1 MCATCRCLNIAASI
15 ISDHGDD
22 WQEEVLPEMR
32 KGLSQL
38 TTGEDEADKELS
50 IQDSVIVASV
60 ASIVGKDAE
69 RVKRLFISSA
79 VFGEGTLIALCL
91 SYCKSAMP

>member
-1 MCATCRCLNIAASI
+1 MCCRCLNIAASI
-15 ISDHGDD
+15 ILDHGDN

-32 KGLSQL
+32 KGVSQL
-38 TTGEDEADKELS
+38 ATGDENDTQEVS

-69 RVKRLFISSA
+69 KVKRLFVSSA
-79 VFGEGTLIALCL
+79 AFGEGTCTLI
-91 SYCKSAMP
+91 

>member
-1 MCATCRCLNIAASI
+1 MCLTCRCLNIAASI

-38 TTGEDEADKELS
+38 AAGEDNDAKELS

-69 RVKRLFISSA
+69 RVKQLFISSA
-79 VFGEGTLIALCL
+79 VFGEGTVLP
-91 SYCKSAMP
+91 SWYR

>member
-1 MCATCRCLNIAASI
+1 M
-15 ISDHGDD
+15 DHGDD

-38 TTGEDEADKELS
+38 AAGEDDDAKELS

-79 VFGEGTLIALCL
+79 VFGEGTAVEPLL
-91 SYCKSAMP
+91 SSSYP